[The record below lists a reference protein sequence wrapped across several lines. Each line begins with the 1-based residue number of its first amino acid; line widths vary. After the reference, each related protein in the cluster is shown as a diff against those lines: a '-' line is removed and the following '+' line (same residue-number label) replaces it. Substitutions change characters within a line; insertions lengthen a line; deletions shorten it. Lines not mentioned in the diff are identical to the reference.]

1 VGTNARNP
9 AALARMCDRLPV
21 RDAKLLAVDL
31 MIGRLTGSVVHEDA
45 EGNVVLDVGGVGY
58 EIMVPAGAIARARL
72 AGGGDDGV
80 TLWVHSHV
88 REDAFLLFG
97 FATFADRSVFRTLL
111 GISSVGPRT
120 AISLLSSISSAD
132 LARAVQTRDAAAL
145 VKIPG
150 VGKKTAERLIL
161 ELRDKLLTTSWQ
173 LDPGASASAGAPR
186 TTGPRAS
193 LVVDALTRLG
203 FRPAEAERAV
213 ASIGEAA
220 ETDPMDKAI
229 RDALT
234 VLRR

>member
-1 VGTNARNP
+1 
-9 AALARMCDRLPV
+9 
-21 RDAKLLAVDL
+21 
-31 MIGRLTGSVVHEDA
+31 MIGRLTGSVAHEDA
-45 EGNVVLDVGGVGY
+45 DGIVVLDVGGVGY
-58 EIMVPAGAIARARL
+58 EVMVPAGTIARARL
-72 AGGGDDGV
+72 AGGGDDRV

-97 FATFADRSVFRTLL
+97 FATFADRAVFRTLL

-120 AISLLSSISSAD
+120 AISLLSSISSSD
-132 LARAVQTRDAAAL
+132 LARAVQSRDAAAL

-161 ELRDKLLTTSWQ
+161 ELKDKLSTIGWQ
-173 LDPGASASAGAPR
+173 VDPAGAASSVASR
-186 TTGPRAS
+186 SSGPKSAM
-193 LVVDALTRLG
+193 VVDALTRLG
-203 FRPAEAERAV
+203 FKPAEAERAV
-213 ASIGEAA
+213 ASLGEAA